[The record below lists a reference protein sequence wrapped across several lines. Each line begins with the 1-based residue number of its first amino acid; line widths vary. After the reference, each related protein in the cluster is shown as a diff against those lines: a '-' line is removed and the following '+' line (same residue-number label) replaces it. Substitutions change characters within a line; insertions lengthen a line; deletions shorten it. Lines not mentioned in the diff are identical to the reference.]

1 MKKLFQKNSETVN
14 LNRRSFM
21 IGSASAGLVMAFA
34 PALLSGSLSAKES
47 ISQQAFSPT
56 IWWTMD
62 TNGGV
67 EVSIA
72 KAEMGQHIGTALA
85 RIVADEL
92 ECDWD
97 KVSITYVD
105 THEKWGYM
113 VTGGSWSVFQSF
125 KPLSQ
130 AGAAGR
136 LALIDAGAKMLG
148 VKPEQCIAQKGQIV
162 AGGQSV
168 SYADIVQKGEFNLTF
183 TSEEVAKLPLKPAN
197 KRHLTGLNQD
207 FKALDIP
214 AKTNGTAVYGIDV
227 EIEGMVYAR
236 PVIPPTR
243 YGSKVTSVDDSG
255 AKAIKGYRG
264 FEILNDPS
272 NTIEGWVV
280 VLADNYHSAIKAVD
294 ALNVSYQVGK
304 TANVSESDIQAQGKK
319 LCDDSASGTLFADEG
334 NTPQVLADAKNTFD
348 ATYTTAT
355 ASHYQ
360 LEPLNA
366 IAEFKNGNWIVHTGN
381 QWQSLTLPA
390 LAKALDIEQNK
401 VIIRPYYLGGGF
413 GRRLFGDWTVPAA
426 LTAKAIGKPVKLVFT
441 REDDS
446 LFDQSRSASTA
457 KLTASFGEKG
467 ELSALEHAFA
477 AGWPTK
483 AMAPGF
489 LAPGVDGN
497 GKFDSFSASGADH
510 WYSMNNHRARAINNE
525 LAQSTFT
532 PGWLRSVGPGWI
544 VWSLESFID
553 EIAHKQGIDP
563 VKFRLSM
570 LDGKGKQAGKA
581 PESVGGARRLHDVLK
596 KVSDKVSSIKLNENE
611 GIGFSV
617 SSGQERHMPAWIG
630 TAAHVHVNK
639 SDGKITLKKLYAVVD
654 AGLIVHP
661 DGAMAQLEGSLL
673 WGASMALHESN
684 SYENGQ
690 VAATNFNTYL
700 PMRMQDVP
708 EMDIEFVQSDEFP
721 VGLGEPG
728 VIGVAPAIG
737 NAIYNAVGVR
747 LRDLPMK
754 PSAVVKGLKA

>member
-21 IGSASAGLVMAFA
+21 IGTASAGLVMAFA
-34 PALLSGSLSAKES
+34 PAFFSGSVSAKES
-47 ISQQAFSPT
+47 IAQQAFSPT
-56 IWWTMD
+56 IWWTMNTD
-62 TNGGV
+62 GGI

-136 LALIDAGAKMLG
+136 IALIEAGAKMLG
-148 VKPEQCIAQKGQIV
+148 VTADTCRAEKGYIV
-162 AGGQSV
+162 SGDKSV
-168 SYADIVQKGEFNLTF
+168 SYADLVKKGEFNRTF
-183 TSEEVAKLPLKPAN
+183 TSEEVASLPLKPAN
-197 KRHLTGLNQD
+197 KRHLTGLKQD

-227 EIEGMVYAR
+227 EVEGMLYAR

-243 YGSKVTSVDDSG
+243 FGSEVISVDDTA
-255 AKAIKGYRG
+255 AKTIKGYKG
-264 FEILNDPS
+264 YEILTDPS
-272 NTIEGWVV
+272 NTVEGWVV
-280 VLADNYHSAIKAVD
+280 VLADNYPSAIKAVD
-294 ALNVSYQVGK
+294 VLKVKYKKGNA
-304 TANVSESDIQAQGKK
+304 ANVTESDIQKEGVR
-319 LCDDSASGTLFADEG
+319 LCQQTDSGTLFVDEG
-334 NTPQVLADAKNTFD
+334 DIKKTQTDAKELLESI
-348 ATYTTAT
+348 YTTAT

-366 IAEFKNGNWIVHTGN
+366 LAEYKNGNWIIHTGN

-390 LAKALDIEQNK
+390 IAKALEVAQDK

-426 LTAKAIGKPVKLVFT
+426 LTAKAVGKPVKLVFT
-441 REDDS
+441 RKDDS
-446 LFDQSRSASTA
+446 LFDQSRSASTT
-457 KLTASFGEKG
+457 KMTASFDKNDTFTG
-467 ELSALEHAFA
+467 LEHAFA

-489 LAPGVDGN
+489 LSPGVDGN
-497 GKFDSFSASGADH
+497 GKFDAFSASGADH
-510 WYSMNNHRARAINNE
+510 WYSMNSHRARAINNG
-525 LAQSTFT
+525 LVQSTFI

-544 VWSLESFID
+544 AWGLESFID
-553 EIAHKQGIDP
+553 EIAHKQGKDP
-563 VKFRLSM
+563 VAFRLEM
-570 LDGKGKQAGKA
+570 LDAQGKQAGKA
-581 PESVGGARRLHDVLK
+581 PESVGGASRLHSVLK
-596 KVSDKVSSIKLNENE
+596 KVSKKVANVKLGEDE

-617 SSGQERHMPAWIG
+617 SSGQERTMPAWIA
-630 TAAHVHVNK
+630 TAAHVHVNRD
-639 SDGKITLKKLYAVVD
+639 DGKITLKKLYVVVD

-661 DGAMAQLEGSLL
+661 DGALAQIEGSLL
-673 WGASMALHESN
+673 WGTSLALHESN
-684 SYENGQ
+684 TYKNGQ
-690 VAATNFNTYL
+690 VSATNFNTYL
-700 PMRMQDVP
+700 PLRMKDVP
-708 EMDIEFVQSDEFP
+708 DMDIEFVQSDEFP

-728 VIGVAPAIG
+728 VIGIAPAIG
-737 NAIYNAVGVR
+737 NAVFNAVGVR
-747 LRDLPMK
+747 LRNLPMK
-754 PSAVVKGLKA
+754 PDELKKGLSA

>member
-21 IGSASAGLVMAFA
+21 IGTASAGLVMAFA
-34 PALLSGSLSAKES
+34 PAFFSGSVSAKES
-47 ISQQAFSPT
+47 IAQQAFSPT
-56 IWWTMD
+56 IWWTMNTD
-62 TNGGV
+62 GGI

-136 LALIDAGAKMLG
+136 IALIEAGAKMLG
-148 VKPEQCIAQKGQIV
+148 VTADKCRAEKGYIV
-162 AGGQSV
+162 SDDKSV
-168 SYADIVQKGEFNLTF
+168 SYADLVKKGEFNRTF
-183 TSEEVAKLPLKPAN
+183 TSEEVANLPLKPAN
-197 KRHLTGLNQD
+197 KRHLTGLKQD

-227 EIEGMVYAR
+227 EVEGMLYAR

-243 YGSKVTSVDDSG
+243 FGSEVISVDDTA
-255 AKAIKGYRG
+255 AKAIKGYKG
-264 FEILNDPS
+264 YEILTDPS
-272 NTIEGWVV
+272 NTVEGWVV
-280 VLADNYHSAIKAVD
+280 VLADNYPSAIKAVD
-294 ALNVSYQVGK
+294 VLKVKYKKGNA
-304 TANVSESDIQAQGKK
+304 ANVTESDIQKEGVR
-319 LCDDSASGTLFADEG
+319 LCQQTDSGTLFVDEG
-334 NTPQVLADAKNTFD
+334 DIKKTQTDAKELLESI
-348 ATYTTAT
+348 YTTAT

-366 IAEFKNGNWIVHTGN
+366 LAEYKNGNWIIHTGN

-390 LAKALDIEQNK
+390 IAKALEVAQDK

-426 LTAKAIGKPVKLVFT
+426 LTAKAVGKPVKLVFT
-441 REDDS
+441 RKDDS
-446 LFDQSRSASTA
+446 LFDQSRSASTT
-457 KLTASFGEKG
+457 KMTASFDKNDTFTG
-467 ELSALEHAFA
+467 LEHAFA

-489 LAPGVDGN
+489 LSPGVDGN
-497 GKFDSFSASGADH
+497 GKFDAFSASGADH
-510 WYSMNNHRARAINNE
+510 WYSMNSHRARAINNG
-525 LAQSTFT
+525 LVQSTFI

-544 VWSLESFID
+544 AWGLESFID
-553 EIAHKQGIDP
+553 EIAHKQGKDP
-563 VKFRLSM
+563 VAFRLEM
-570 LDGKGKQAGKA
+570 LDAQGKQAGKA
-581 PESVGGARRLHDVLK
+581 PESVGGASRLHSVLK
-596 KVSDKVSSIKLNENE
+596 KVSKKVANVKLGEDE

-617 SSGQERHMPAWIG
+617 SSGQERTMPAWIA
-630 TAAHVHVNK
+630 TAAHVHVNRD
-639 SDGKITLKKLYAVVD
+639 DGKITLKKLYVVVD

-661 DGAMAQLEGSLL
+661 DGALAQIEGSLL
-673 WGASMALHESN
+673 WGTSLALHESN
-684 SYENGQ
+684 TYKNGQ
-690 VAATNFNTYL
+690 VSATNFNTYL
-700 PMRMQDVP
+700 PLRMKDVP
-708 EMDIEFVQSDEFP
+708 DMDIEFVQSDEFP

-728 VIGVAPAIG
+728 VIGIAPAIG
-737 NAIYNAVGVR
+737 NAVFNAVGVR
-747 LRDLPMK
+747 LRNLPMK
-754 PSAVVKGLKA
+754 PDELKKGLSA